1 MRWNQLENWSKVMI
15 NLGNIHIV
23 GFFGATG
30 SYISESA
37 LKKTYQLGMCQS
49 GIMSTVLY
57 GKHCSR
63 CQTLHKKFGLGTEGL
78 YLHKPYTIDVS
89 EEVQVA
95 CATHNEEL
103 GKIRSLESVK
113 KYLTDCQS
121 VKDKALAGKFGK
133 TAQSRFQYC
142 NLVNLRQM
150 FHYVNNISDY
160 D

>member
-1 MRWNQLENWSKVMI
+1 M
-15 NLGNIHIV
+15 
-23 GFFGATG
+23 
-30 SYISESA
+30 
-37 LKKTYQLGMCQS
+37 
-49 GIMSTVLY
+49 
-57 GKHCSR
+57 
-63 CQTLHKKFGLGTEGL
+63 
-78 YLHKPYTIDVS
+78 
-89 EEVQVA
+89 A

-150 FHYVNNISDY
+150 FHYVNNICDY